1 MDGYG
6 PKVPLSVTI
15 PIGLMFL
22 IMLLGSEHSRREL
35 DADNRAMRD
44 QLYRE
49 VPALQARIDSLREGI
64 QNSEE
69 RLENEKLNMVS
80 PPTEWTTWLDD
91 DKDNRRAVGGP
102 GPEPGPCLYKDSDI
116 SSDRKGGCPNIE
128 SRREVAKPAV
138 P

>member
-69 RLENEKLNMVS
+69 RL
-80 PPTEWTTWLDD
+80 
-91 DKDNRRAVGGP
+91 
-102 GPEPGPCLYKDSDI
+102 
-116 SSDRKGGCPNIE
+116 DRK
-128 SRREVAKPAV
+128 SVV
-138 P
+138 